1 MKPIVCIYCEGTDA
15 KIAALSK
22 EKDGI
27 KILRTA
33 SLTMSRVSQNSP
45 HGTKTALAEI
55 ENQSMGALT
64 SDDLSFDSL
73 DSAEGINPH
82 RRLED
87 TSDVALFNSALAGL
101 KVTKM
106 DYIPIVTEPTVNYH
120 HYDGP
125 PETNKK
131 KLLQTVVADIHATK
145 GITVEPDLIDVVS
158 INDKTILGLFLE
170 GDIHC
175 VGLINQLANLNNKR
189 YLKIPTI
196 KNAELALSYY
206 VSKTNKFFPEDFS
219 LIVYIGKEYSKLIFL
234 EGQKLKHIGS
244 TLDIGTKN
252 LHTYDVYFSKI
263 LLEMENGGVPK
274 LDNIIICGEDRSEN
288 LILSF
293 FGTFPEANVTELK
306 FENFDTSILNEEEIQ
321 NLALYSMPIAVA
333 IEYFDE
339 LAKQH
344 VGANFLPRYV
354 QENQKTFQFAWHG
367 YLLVAILFAATFFFT
382 FNILSNVRE
391 LKDLDYEIERLQ
403 QRRTQN
409 QALADEIAP
418 LSVRINTFDA
428 TQGIIDSAAIGSGIW
443 NKNLS
448 KLSDFIER
456 RRSFWFT
463 KIEPINPEE
472 LKLSGYSLSRSVL
485 TEFAEQNKTTL
496 LKSINYEPLR
506 EKSAFSFT
514 MDYRITT
521 DDTTKV
527 K

>member
-15 KIAALSK
+15 KIAVLLK
-22 EKDGI
+22 EKTSV

-33 SLTMSRVSQNSP
+33 SLTMSRISQNAT
-45 HGTKTALAEI
+45 GIGKTTALAEI
-55 ENQSMGALT
+55 ENQTLGGIT
-64 SDDLSFDSL
+64 SDELGFEALEAAD
-73 DSAEGINPH
+73 GISPH
-82 RRLED
+82 RQPED
-87 TSDVALFNSALAGL
+87 TSDVALFNSSLHGL

-106 DYIPIVTEPTVNYH
+106 DYIPIVTEPIVNYH
-120 HYDGP
+120 HFEGKI
-125 PETNKK
+125 ENNKK
-131 KLLQTVVADIHATK
+131 KLIQSVVSDIQTTK

-158 INDKTILGLFLE
+158 TNDNSVLGLFLE

-175 VGLINQLANLNNKR
+175 VSLVNQLANLNNKR
-189 YLKIPTI
+189 FLKIPTL
-196 KNAELALSYY
+196 KSAELALSYY
-206 VSKTNKFFPEDFS
+206 VSKTTKFFPEDFS

-263 LLEMENGGVPK
+263 LLEMENGGIPK

-306 FENFDTSILNEEEIQ
+306 FENFDTSHLSEEDSQ
-321 NLALYSMPIAVA
+321 NLALYAMPIAVG

-344 VGANFLPRYV
+344 LGANFLPKYI

-367 YLLVAILFAATFFFT
+367 YLLATLLFAATLFFT
-382 FNILSNVRE
+382 IDILDNFKII
-391 LKDLDYEIERLQ
+391 KDKDYEIERLL
-403 QRRTQN
+403 QRK
-409 QALADEIAP
+409 ALDQSLVDQINP
-418 LSVRINTFDA
+418 LAARINTFDA
-428 TQGIIDSAAIGSGIW
+428 TQGIIDSAAIGASVW
-443 NKNLS
+443 NKNLT
-448 KLSDFIER
+448 KISDFIER

-463 KIEPINPEE
+463 KLEPTNPEE
-472 LKLSGYSLSRSVL
+472 LKLTGFSLSRSVL
-485 TEFAEQNKTTL
+485 TEFAEQNKSSI
-496 LKSINYEPLR
+496 LKNINYEPLR
-506 EKSAFSFT
+506 DKSAFSFT
-514 MDYRITT
+514 MDYRIEG
-521 DDTTKV
+521 DTTKI